1 MHPQSVGYQTIQYFN
16 PRLNPHLNLRIKSTG
31 ALYHLFFEGSRRLL
45 IKRKWRF
52 KTFYQ
57 TKTMKKIIDKE
68 KKARY
73 HTVIPNND

>member
-16 PRLNPHLNLRIKSTG
+16 PRLNPHLNLRIKPTG

-45 IKRKWRF
+45 IKRKMVF
-52 KTFYQ
+52 LKFISNE
-57 TKTMKKIIDKE
+57 TMKKYIDKE

>member
-16 PRLNPHLNLRIKSTG
+16 PRLNPDLNLRIKSTG

-45 IKRKWRF
+45 KKEKWRF

-57 TKTMKKIIDKE
+57 TKQ
-68 KKARY
+68 
-73 HTVIPNND
+73 